1 MAISGIIAG
10 HPGEVNVVHIRRS
23 GGGQTARL
31 DKSGESL
38 AYSGWRERAIE
49 DLVALPPEI
58 AADIA
63 DVLIDR
69 ERLQAR
75 VRELGAAIARDYAGR
90 TPLLVCV
97 LRGPILFLADLLR
110 AVDIHVTVDFIAV
123 SSYGPASHDTGVV
136 RFTKDLDESL
146 EGRDVILVEDII
158 DTGLTLRYI
167 LRNLRGR
174 KPASLAI
181 CALLDKRARRLV
193 DVDVRYVGF
202 EIPDAFVVGYG
213 LDYRQRYRNLPFIC
227 VLKPEI
233 YGG

>member
-1 MAISGIIAG
+1 M
-10 HPGEVNVVHIRRS
+10 
-23 GGGQTARL
+23 
-31 DKSGESL
+31 DDL
-38 AYSGWRERAIE
+38 A
-49 DLVALPPEI
+49 ALPPEL

-69 ERLQAR
+69 ERLESR

-110 AVDIHVTVDFIAV
+110 ALDIHVIVDFIAV
-123 SSYGPASHDTGVV
+123 STYGPSSHETGVV
-136 RFTKDLDESL
+136 RFTKDLDEPL

-158 DTGLTLRYI
+158 DTGLTLRFI
-167 LRNLRGR
+167 LRNLLGR

-181 CALLDKRARRLV
+181 CALLDKRARRLI

-213 LDYRQRYRNLPFIC
+213 LDYQQRYRNLPFIC
-227 VLKPEI
+227 VLKPEV